1 MNQTLRSRTRV
12 VVTGIGAV
20 TPIGNSADAF
30 FEALTEGRSGIA
42 PFTLID
48 ASAFPCKIGGEVKAF
63 EPPAFLDR
71 KAIRRMPRFAQFM
84 VSSAAE
90 AIQQSGLDFDSEDR
104 NRMGVVIGNGGG
116 GYHEIQDAAE
126 TLFTRGGMKLDPLY
140 MAKTLGNM
148 AAAQVALQFGLK
160 GYNGTIVTAC
170 AAGTQAIGEAAMV
183 LRAGRADVVI
193 TGGCEAAISE
203 LGLAGFAVMRALSS
217 RNDDPAAASRPFD
230 AARDGFVPCEGAGAL
245 VLETEAHAIARG
257 ATFSFADNSL
267 VLAPGATVR
276 VVNQDSQEHS
286 IGSFVIPAGETFDIT
301 LPKTGADT
309 ELSCSIHPS
318 GYLDLGVEKRPPLL
332 ATILPSILLGAPFGL
347 LTALAI
353 FLTGK
358 IDSDP
363 KQPVTA

>member
-1 MNQTLRSRTRV
+1 MTQSQALHRV
-12 VVTGIGAV
+12 R
-20 TPIGNSADAF
+20 F
-30 FEALTEGRSGIA
+30 W
-42 PFTLID
+42 
-48 ASAFPCKIGGEVKAF
+48 GGW
-63 EPPAFLDR
+63 
-71 KAIRRMPRFAQFM
+71 
-84 VSSAAE
+84 
-90 AIQQSGLDFDSEDR
+90 
-104 NRMGVVIGNGGG
+104 
-116 GYHEIQDAAE
+116 
-126 TLFTRGGMKLDPLY
+126 
-140 MAKTLGNM
+140 M
-148 AAAQVALQFGLK
+148 AAAVVAAWLLNLIWWGLLSPAARAPELQVLE
-160 GYNGTIVTAC
+160 IP
-170 AAGTQAIGEAAMV
+170 AGT
-183 LRAGRADVVI
+183 
-193 TGGCEAAISE
+193 
-203 LGLAGFAVMRALSS
+203 
-217 RNDDPAAASRPFD
+217 
-230 AARDGFVPCEGAGAL
+230 GA
-245 VLETEAHAIARG
+245 AIARG